1 MSQADAFPAAD
12 SVSTA
17 SAEPIASGASSSEPA
32 PQDTRSI
39 AASVFADS
47 GESPADSPPAQTVSE
62 PPTPVAAT
70 RDGEDDDPDYQNL
83 LASGSMPVDRHKAV
97 LTNARNK
104 TRAQVEQ
111 EYRAKY
117 GWADTFDRQ
126 RAEHGLGILNGLD
139 KNAEHTLRTLA
150 ASLGVN
156 LAPPPAPKEPEG
168 PPQADLV
175 TPDGQEVFSAKQMAK
190 WHDWQQQQYDKKLS
204 AIEARFTPFLQ
215 KQQLGELREAANA
228 EAGTTLAEC
237 RAQWPQ
243 FTALEGEIKQ
253 RMKDSDALAKQHSN
267 PSLSLS
273 LERAYIQA
281 FAAKGLPALQQQH
294 ATDRASQLNRK
305 AAASSAPPGAARPV
319 VPLRYDERSTRDIA
333 AEVFARQA

>member
-1 MSQADAFPAAD
+1 MSQADVLPDSAD

-17 SAEPIASGASSSEPA
+17 SAEPVVSSPESSSDAA

-47 GESPADSPPAQTVSE
+47 GDGPAASPAAPASSE

-83 LASGSMPVDRHKAV
+83 LASGSMPVDRHRAV

-117 GWADTFDRQ
+117 GWADTFDRA
-126 RAEHGLGILNGLD
+126 RAEHGLGLLNGLD
-139 KNAEHTLRTLA
+139 KNPEQTLRVLA
-150 ASLGVN
+150 QSLGVS
-156 LAPPPAPKEPEG
+156 LTPPAATEPEG
-168 PPQADLV
+168 PPP
-175 TPDGQEVFSAKQMAK
+175 PDVKLDDGSEFYSAKQLAK
-190 WHDWQQQQYDKKLS
+190 LTAWQDAQYDKKLS
-204 AIEARFTPFLQ
+204 AIEARLTPFLQ
-215 KQQLGELREAANA
+215 KQHLGELRAAA
-228 EAGTTLAEC
+228 TTEAGTTLAEC

-243 FTALEGEIKQ
+243 FQPLENDIKA
-253 RMKDSDALAKQHSN
+253 RMQADA
-267 PSLSLS
+267 SLS
-273 LERAYIQA
+273 LERAYILA
-281 FAAKGLPALQQQH
+281 FAAKGLPAIQQQH

-319 VPLRYDERSTRDIA
+319 VPLRDPDRSTRDIA
-333 AEVFARQA
+333 REELSRQFA